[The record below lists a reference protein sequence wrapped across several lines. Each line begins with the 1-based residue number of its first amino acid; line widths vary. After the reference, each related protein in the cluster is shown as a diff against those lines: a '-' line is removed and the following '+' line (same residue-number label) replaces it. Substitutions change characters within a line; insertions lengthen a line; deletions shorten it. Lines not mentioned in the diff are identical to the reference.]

1 MTRAEKAAQLHQKG
15 YNCCQAI
22 VCAFCDTIG
31 LEEQTAFRI
40 SEGMGLGV
48 SDTYGT
54 CGAVT
59 GMAMVMGMKNS
70 CGDLNAPNSK
80 ADTYKK
86 VRALNETFRAK
97 NGSTICRELKGMDT
111 GRVLRSCPG
120 CIEDAA
126 VILAEQLGEE
136 KK

>member
-1 MTRAEKAAQLHQKG
+1 MNYAEKADAFHKKG

-22 VCAFCDTIG
+22 VCAFCDKVG
-31 LEEQTAFRI
+31 LDEQTAFKV

-48 SDTYGT
+48 SDTFGT

-59 GMAMVMGMKNS
+59 GMALVMGMKNS
-70 CGDLNAPNSK
+70 CGDLNAPVSK

-86 VRALNETFRAK
+86 VRELNEKFRSK

-111 GRVLRSCPG
+111 GKVLRSCPG

-126 VILAEQLGEE
+126 NILAEVLGE
-136 KK
+136 

>member
-1 MTRAEKAAQLHQKG
+1 MDRVEKAAQLHQKG

-22 VCAFCDTIG
+22 VCAFCDLVG
-31 LEEQTAFRI
+31 LEEKTAFRI

-59 GMAMVMGMKNS
+59 GMALIMGMKNS
-70 CGDLNAPNSK
+70 CGDLDAPTSK
-80 ADTYKK
+80 ADTYRK
-86 VRALNETFRAK
+86 VRELNEAFRTK
-97 NGSTICRELKGMDT
+97 NGSTICRKLKGMDT
-111 GRVLRSCPG
+111 GTALRSCPG

-126 VILAEQLGEE
+126 RILAEQFPE
-136 KK
+136 